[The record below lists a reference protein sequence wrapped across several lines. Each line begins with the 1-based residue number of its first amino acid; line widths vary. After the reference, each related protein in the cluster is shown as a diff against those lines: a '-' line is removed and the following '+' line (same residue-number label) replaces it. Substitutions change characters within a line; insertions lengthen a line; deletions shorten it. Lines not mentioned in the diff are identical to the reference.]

1 MVESKDG
8 AGAGVA
14 ESEGGGS
21 VGLGEGRSPRR
32 ERDPGV
38 VVRPARPSEI
48 PAILALWREADAVP
62 SVSDDPASLR
72 RLLATSED
80 ALLVAEATGPD
91 PDPGAGEPDP
101 GIPDP
106 GHPDPGDPGAGGR
119 VVGTIVAG
127 WDGWRG
133 NLYRLAVLPCARR
146 RGIALRLVAEAE
158 RRLTEKGAVR
168 LSALVMSEHDPAVA
182 LWRAAG
188 YTHDPRVGRFVRS
201 LR

>member
-1 MVESKDG
+1 MTQ
-8 AGAGVA
+8 
-14 ESEGGGS
+14 SEGGAR
-21 VGLGEGRSPRR
+21 VGLGEGQATRQ

-72 RLLATSED
+72 RLLATSGD
-80 ALLVAEATGPD
+80 ALLVAEATGPEAGD
-91 PDPGAGEPDP
+91 PDPGDS
-101 GIPDP
+101 
-106 GHPDPGDPGAGGR
+106 GAGGR
-119 VVGTIVAG
+119 LVGTIVAG

-133 NLYRLAVLPCARR
+133 NLYRLAVLPTARR

-158 RRLTEKGAVR
+158 RRLAEKGAIR
-168 LSALVMSEHDPAVA
+168 FSALVMSEHDPAVA

-188 YTHDPRVGRFVRS
+188 YARDPRVGRFVRS

>member
-1 MVESKDG
+1 M
-8 AGAGVA
+8 A
-14 ESEGGGS
+14 EREGGGS
-21 VGLGEGRSPRR
+21 VGSGEGQATRR

-80 ALLVAEATGPD
+80 ALLVAEATGPEAAD
-91 PDPGAGEPDP
+91 PGGSGAGE
-101 GIPDP
+101 
-106 GHPDPGDPGAGGR
+106 R
-119 VVGTIVAG
+119 LVGTIVAG

-133 NLYRLAVLPCARR
+133 NLYRLAVLPTARR

-158 RRLTEKGAVR
+158 RRLAEKGAIR

-188 YTHDPRVGRFVRS
+188 YAHDQRVGRFVRS

>member
-1 MVESKDG
+1 MTQ
-8 AGAGVA
+8 
-14 ESEGGGS
+14 SEGGAR
-21 VGLGEGRSPRR
+21 VGLGEGQATRR

-80 ALLVAEATGPD
+80 ALLVAEATSLEAG
-91 PDPGAGEPDP
+91 DPGV
-101 GIPDP
+101 
-106 GHPDPGDPGAGGR
+106 PGAGGPDPGGSGAGGR
-119 VVGTIVAG
+119 LVGTIVAG

-133 NLYRLAVLPCARR
+133 NLYRLAVLPTARR

-158 RRLTEKGAVR
+158 RRLAEKGAIR

-182 LWRAAG
+182 LWHAAG
-188 YTHDPRVGRFVRS
+188 YARDPRVGRFVRS
-201 LR
+201 LG

>member
-1 MVESKDG
+1 M
-8 AGAGVA
+8 
-14 ESEGGGS
+14 
-21 VGLGEGRSPRR
+21 
-32 ERDPGV
+32 
-38 VVRPARPSEI
+38 VRPARPSEI

-80 ALLVAEATGPD
+80 ALLVAEAGDTEVGGPKASGPD
-91 PDPGAGEPDP
+91 PGD
-101 GIPDP
+101 
-106 GHPDPGDPGAGGR
+106 PDPGDPGAGGR
-119 VVGTIVAG
+119 LVGTIVAG

-133 NLYRLAVLPCARR
+133 NLYRLAVLPSARR

-168 LSALVMSEHDPAVA
+168 FSALVMSEHDPAVA

-188 YTHDPRVGRFVRS
+188 YARDPRVGRFVRS